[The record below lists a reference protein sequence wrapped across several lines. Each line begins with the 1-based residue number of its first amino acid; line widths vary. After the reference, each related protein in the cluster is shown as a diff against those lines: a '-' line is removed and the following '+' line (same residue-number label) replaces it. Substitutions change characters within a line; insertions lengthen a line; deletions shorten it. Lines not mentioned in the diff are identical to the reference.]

1 MDPMDNMDNLQ
12 NSALLIIDLQND
24 FVRAG
29 APMEVEDA
37 RTTLPKVRQ
46 LIQATR
52 KKNMPIIY
60 TKFLSGP
67 CQTLLWTWSPQIK
80 EFNACRR
87 GFKRSYADLEGVRF
101 CADIVDEIYPEP
113 NDYIVEK
120 YGYSAFKN
128 TNLKDILLSEG
139 ITSLIVVGTVTQI
152 CVADTVH
159 DAFSLGFRVLVVSDL
174 VTSFMSDLQD
184 AFLKN
189 FSMKFGW
196 VKGSDEVLKMIEEKS

>member
-1 MDPMDNMDNLQ
+1 MDIMIDLH

-24 FVRAG
+24 FVRKG

-37 RTTLPKVRQ
+37 RTSLPKVHALIETARQ
-46 LIQATR
+46 
-52 KKNMPIIY
+52 KNIPIIY

-67 CQTLLWTWSPQIK
+67 SKTLLWNWSPQIE
-80 EFNACRR
+80 EFGACRR
-87 GFKRSYADLEGVRF
+87 GLKRYYVDIDGERD
-101 CADIVDEIYPEP
+101 CADVVDEIYPQA

-159 DAFSLGFRVLVVSDL
+159 DAFGSGFKVLVVSDG
-174 VTSFMSDLQD
+174 VTSFMADLQA

-189 FSMKFGW
+189 FEMKFGW
-196 VKGSDEVLKMIEEKS
+196 VNDTKDTLKMIEALG

>member
-1 MDPMDNMDNLQ
+1 MEPMDYMIDLQ

-37 RTTLPKVRQ
+37 RVTLPKVRQ
-46 LIQATR
+46 LVQATR
-52 KKNMPIIY
+52 KKNIPIIY

-67 CQTLLWTWSPQIK
+67 RKTLLWNWSPQIE
-80 EFNACRR
+80 EFAACRR
-87 GFKRSYADLEGVRF
+87 GFKRSYPDIEGERY
-101 CADIVDEIYPEP
+101 CADIVDEIFPEP
-113 NDYIVEK
+113 DDYIVEK

-159 DAFSLGFRVLVVSDL
+159 DAFALGFRVLVVSDL
-174 VTSFMSDLQD
+174 VTSFMGDLQA

-196 VKGSDEVLKMIEEKS
+196 VKDSDEVIKMLEDLG